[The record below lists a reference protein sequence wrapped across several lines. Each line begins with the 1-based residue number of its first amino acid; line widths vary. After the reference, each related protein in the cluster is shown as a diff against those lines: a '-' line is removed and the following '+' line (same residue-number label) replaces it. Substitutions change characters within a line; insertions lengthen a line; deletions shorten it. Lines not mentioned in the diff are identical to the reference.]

1 MSSRKRKKNEQTAA
15 AKVTPVVDATKIRI
29 ANGAGRKP
37 IVVDY
42 VQGETFE
49 QLFKRTGVKP
59 SEKQIVTYGKK
70 TVGDFTE
77 LVEPGITI
85 TIANKPHNG

>member
-1 MSSRKRKKNEQTAA
+1 MSSRKRRKNEQ
-15 AKVTPVVDATKIRI
+15 VNVSESIPVVDATKVRI

-49 QLFKRTGVKP
+49 QLFKRTGVNP

-85 TIANKPHNG
+85 TIANKPRNG